1 MAKDYRRLAQPSAPK
16 KQPTPAWI
24 SFSYGL
30 VFGIAVTG
38 LAWYTLMPAGVG
50 LAWPDFAKENIRQ
63 VKQQLQQEKP
73 EPQKPKFDFYT
84 ILPEMEVV
92 ISDEEAAPP
101 PAKNI
106 ATPTSAED
114 GKPLNYRLQVG
125 SFKRLADADRQKAR
139 LALIGVEAGIEKV
152 NIGQGEVYH
161 RVLTQ
166 PFKSRQE
173 LNASRKRLQQN
184 GINSLVVQ
192 IRQ

>member
-1 MAKDYRRLAQPSAPK
+1 MAKDYRRMAQSPAPK
-16 KQPTPAWI
+16 KAPTPAWI
-24 SFSYGL
+24 SFGYGL
-30 VFGIAVTG
+30 LVGIILTG
-38 LAWYTLMPAGVG
+38 LAWYWLFPPGAS
-50 LAWPDFAKENIRQ
+50 LAWPDYARENIKQ
-63 VKQQLQQEKP
+63 VKKQLQPERP

-101 PAKNI
+101 PAKDLP
-106 ATPTSAED
+106 AS
-114 GKPLNYRLQVG
+114 GKPGSEPLNYRLQVG
-125 SFKRLADADRQKAR
+125 SFKRMSDADRQKAK
-139 LALIGVEAGIEKV
+139 LALIGVEASIEKV

-166 PFKSRQE
+166 PFKTKQE

-192 IRQ
+192 IRR